1 LGAKISVHQLR
12 TFERQSPMLSEQPA
26 LAPHGMVACAHYLAT
41 QAGVQM
47 LTQGGNAVDAAIAAN
62 AVMTVVYPTTCS
74 AGGDIFLLIW
84 DTKTQQIY
92 ALNGSGRAPQGM
104 TPQYF
109 AARGM
114 SQIPERGPLSINVP
128 GAVDG
133 WFEVLERFGSLPAEQ
148 IFAPA
153 IALAEEGMPVTAKLS
168 KWLERTAPL
177 LQQWENSAA
186 TYLPGKRP
194 PRPGERLRQPN
205 LARTY
210 RLLAREGRDA
220 FYRGPIGRAIADY
233 IQQCG
238 GVLSMEDLA
247 NHRSDWVAP
256 LSTTYRGYEVYEFP
270 PNSQGIVALEML
282 NILEGFDLN
291 ALGYQSAEYLHL
303 LLEAKKLAF
312 ADRDRYISDPAF
324 VDIPVERLLSKH
336 YAGELRARI
345 HPERAMPWFG
355 GEREKE
361 GDTMYLCTADAQGN
375 VVSLIQSLYMGIGS
389 GLVGGDTGVA
399 LHNRGSYFSLDPRHV
414 NYLQPGKRTM
424 HTLMPGMVLRD
435 GRPYMA
441 IGTMGGDAQ
450 PQIHAQLLTAMLDFG
465 LNPQQAIA
473 APRWHSGRAYLDER
487 GGPLPGQ
494 SAVDEYL
501 DTTIAEVVELED
513 RFPPHVAEQLAGLGH
528 HIHMLGPWEDTMGH
542 AQAIVFDPASQF
554 FTGAAD
560 PRCDGLAMGY

>member
-1 LGAKISVHQLR
+1 
-12 TFERQSPMLSEQPA
+12 MLSEQPA

-41 QAGVQM
+41 QAGVQI
-47 LTQGGNAVDAAIAAN
+47 LSQGGNAVDAALAAN

-74 AGGDIFLLIW
+74 AGGDLFLLIW
-84 DTKTQQIY
+84 DARTRQVF

-104 TPQYF
+104 TPEYF

-114 SQIPERGPLSINVP
+114 TQVPERGPLSINVP

-133 WFEVLERFGSLPAEQ
+133 WFTALERFGSLPAEQ

-177 LQQWENSAA
+177 LQQWEKSAA
-186 TYLPGKRP
+186 TYLPENRP
-194 PRPGERLRQPN
+194 PRAGERLRQPN

-220 FYRGPIGRAIADY
+220 FYRGPIGRTIADY

-238 GVLSMEDLA
+238 GVLSTQDLA
-247 NHRSDWVAP
+247 NHHSDWVRP
-256 LSTTYRGYEVYEFP
+256 LSTDYRGSQVYEFP
-270 PNSQGIVALEML
+270 PNSQGLVALEML
-282 NILEGFDLN
+282 NILEGYDLQ
-291 ALGYQSAEYLHL
+291 ALGYQSVEYLHL

-312 ADRDRYISDPAF
+312 ADRDRYLSDPAF
-324 VDIPVERLLSKH
+324 VAIPIERLLSKE
-336 YAGELRARI
+336 YARELRTRI
-345 HPERAMPWFG
+345 DPRRAQSPVGGAPEP
-355 GEREKE
+355 E

-389 GLVGGDTGVA
+389 GLVGGDTGIA

-435 GRPYMA
+435 GRPHMA

-450 PQIHAQLLTAMLDFG
+450 PQIHVQVLTAMLDFG

-473 APRWHSGRAYLDER
+473 APRWHSGRAYLD
-487 GGPLPGQ
+487 GQGTSLPGQ
-494 SAVDEYL
+494 QGVDEHL
-501 DTTIAEVVELED
+501 DPAIAEVVDLED
-513 RFPPHVAEQLAGLGH
+513 RFPPQTAAQLAELGH
-528 HIHMLGPWEDTMGH
+528 HTHLLGPWEDAMGH
-542 AQAIVFDPASQF
+542 AQAIVLDPESQIF
-554 FTGAAD
+554 AGAAD